1 MKAQTPTM
9 LLIMVGIVVVVVV
22 MVLVLSGVLPNFI
35 ERATDIGAQ
44 MGCTITRQC

>member
-1 MKAQTPTM
+1 MKAQTPAM
-9 LLIMVGIVVVVVV
+9 LMILIGIVVVIVA
-22 MVLVLSGVLPNFI
+22 MVLVLTGVLPNFI